1 MMSAREPLVSDRAGL
16 AIAALAILVA
26 LGGALLLGHTKPAPD
41 LNRYARLGT
50 APRKC
55 SGSLRRC

>member
-1 MMSAREPLVSDRAGL
+1 MSAREPLVSDRAGL

-41 LNRYARLGT
+41 LNR
-50 APRKC
+50 
-55 SGSLRRC
+55 